1 MSSADQQL
9 SFWREEHGQDLIEY
23 ALMAGFLAVAVAAI
37 LPPMSAHFDRVFS
50 KIHSLLVQ
58 HGGG

>member
-1 MSSADQQL
+1 MSQWDPWDR
-9 SFWREEHGQDLIEY
+9 FWREDHGQDLIEY
-23 ALMAGFLAVAVAAI
+23 ALMAGFLAIAVAAI
-37 LPPMSAHFDRVFS
+37 LPPMTGHFDRIFS